1 MTTKYDRIGIGYA
14 SRRRPDAR
22 IAAHIA
28 SALGTARSVLNV
40 GAGTGSY
47 EPLGAF
53 ALERSRVMIDQRSP
67 DRAPCVQGSAT
78 HLPFRSNSVDAALSV
93 LSLHHWDDPGAGLR
107 EMQRVAERRVVL
119 LTWDPAV
126 SRFWLVKDYVPEI
139 DAIDQE
145 IFPGMTELEAV
156 LGPCQIRAVP
166 IPHDCCDGFLG
177 AYWRRPE
184 AYLDRSVRRSI
195 STFARIEHVDES
207 MNHLREDLES
217 GVWTERYGSL
227 RDLEELDLGYRLVIA
242 DATRVSTGPK

>member
-1 MTTKYDRIGIGYA
+1 MTTSYDRIGVGYA
-14 SRRRPDAR
+14 SHRRPDPR
-22 IAAHIA
+22 VAAQVA

-53 ALERSRVMIDQRSP
+53 ALERSRV
-67 DRAPCVQGSAT
+67 
-78 HLPFRSNSVDAALSV
+78 LPFRSKSVDACLSV
-93 LSLHHWDDPGAGLR
+93 LSLHHWEDAAAGLR
-107 EMQRVAERRVVL
+107 DMQRVARQRVVL

-139 DAIDQE
+139 DAIDRE

-156 LGPCQIRAVP
+156 LGPCQVRAVP

-184 AYLDRSVRRSI
+184 AYLDESVRRSI
-195 STFARIEHVDES
+195 STFARIEHVDAC
-207 MNHLREDLES
+207 MDRLQADLES

-227 RDLEELDLGYRLVIA
+227 RELEELDLGYRLVIA
-242 DATRVSTGPK
+242 DATRVSTGPM